1 MIQLIKSVTGRI
13 RRMAMPK
20 SSDVGQNYNLGDEKT
35 FPDGSVRKL
44 GYSNSGVRRWL
55 SEKEQKEAG
64 IKGPSNQGM
73 PDTSQSILTEKIP
86 EEIIVEEW
94 KQYNEY
100 LDIDNPFL
108 NCLTYGDL
116 EAQYF
121 SQAYEFDS
129 RKQIEGLDSEQLES
143 IDKKLELLDKQF
155 LAVQMYK
162 ISCLIYQILEFEPE
176 FDYKDFIKDKIWQDL
191 LDHLNELKQP
201 SEVDYTELYG
211 EENTE
216 QQGQPAEE
224 LRG

>member
-1 MIQLIKSVTGRI
+1 
-13 RRMAMPK
+13 MPK
-20 SSDVGQNYNLGDEKT
+20 SSDVEDNYNLGDEKT

-55 SEKEQKEAG
+55 SEKEQEETGMKN
-64 IKGPSNQGM
+64 PSIQGM

-100 LDIDNPFL
+100 LNIDNPFL
-108 NCLTYGDL
+108 NCLTYGNL

-129 RKQIEGLDSEQLES
+129 RKQIEGLSDEQLQA

-155 LAVQMYK
+155 LAIQMYK
-162 ISCLIYQILEFEPE
+162 ISCLIYQILEWEPE

-201 SEVDYTELYG
+201 GEVDYTELYDD
-211 EENTE
+211 E
-216 QQGQPAEE
+216 QSEQDQGKFAEE
-224 LRG
+224 FRG